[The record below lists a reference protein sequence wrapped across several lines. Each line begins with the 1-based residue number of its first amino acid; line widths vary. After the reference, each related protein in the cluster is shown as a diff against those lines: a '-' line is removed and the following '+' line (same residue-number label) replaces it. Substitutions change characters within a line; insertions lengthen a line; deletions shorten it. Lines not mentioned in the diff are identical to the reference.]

1 MKWVNDEAAQVV
13 LLDMGIETREEVV
26 SVADIDK
33 KKSAE
38 NRARAKALDETRI
51 DGISAAAEKGVPIPK
66 IVVRSRPD
74 GTYVIAGGNHRFA
87 ACENKV
93 SIPSH
98 VINWIPVHVINC
110 TDAEFE
116 TACRVL
122 NTVVGVG
129 MTKAERVAAAVNDV
143 QRLGITQ
150 ATAASLYGLHASDVS
165 TGVMDLVIARRIASV
180 LPANAAKKVTK
191 THIRRLGDLSKN
203 DNILK
208 AACELV
214 IVGKCKTEEIADLTR
229 EAKKKKTEAEQLA
242 VFADA
247 LQMRRSSEGKKIPRK
262 KRSEFAGT
270 IKRIK
275 NLAEVKSWAALEIEP
290 EEVET
295 WKRAVK
301 ESVHI
306 LQTLLQVDG

>member
-33 KKSAE
+33 KMSAE
-38 NRARAKALDETRI
+38 NRARSKALDETRI

-87 ACENKV
+87 ACGDKA
-93 SIPSH
+93 S
-98 VINWIPVHVINC
+98 IPVHVINC

-129 MTKAERVAAAVNDV
+129 MTKTERVAAAVNDV

-180 LPANAAKKVTK
+180 LPANVAKKVTK

-275 NLAEVKSWAALEIEP
+275 NLTEVKSWAALEIEP